1 MGLLVTDETEL
12 VRGPHVELV
21 VHDDANHQEVHYRH
35 VGESQCHHVH
45 VELALRGSVRDD
57 DGRRA
62 RDVFEEKDAHLVHL
76 KTRNSTLE
84 LLRPGKGCLR
94 NSYPMRNL

>member
-1 MGLLVTDETEL
+1 M
-12 VRGPHVELV
+12 
-21 VHDDANHQEVHYRH
+21 HDDANHQEVRYRH
-35 VGESQCHHVH
+35 VGDSRGHHVH
-45 VELALRGSVRDD
+45 VELVLRGSVRDD

-62 RDVFEEKDAHLVHL
+62 RGVFEEKDAHLVHL

>member
-1 MGLLVTDETEL
+1 M
-12 VRGPHVELV
+12 
-21 VHDDANHQEVHYRH
+21 HDDANHQEVHYRH
-35 VGESQCHHVH
+35 VGESQGHHVH
-45 VELALRGSVRDD
+45 VELVLRGSVRDG

-62 RDVFEEKDAHLVHL
+62 RDVFEENDAHLRHL